1 MSVTKIQQPD
11 GSFVNIEH
19 PEGAT
24 EESILLFAKS
34 QYDQQSVVDPVD
46 PVDSVDPVTL
56 DTSTFGKGFSRGIDN
71 VQLGYSSALEGI
83 GKVTGIEWLEKYGAE
98 SAEVQEKELA
108 EAEPFATRRQDVED
122 IRSGA
127 RFVAETAAEQLPTLG
142 TTLAGVGAGTL
153 VGGPIG
159 GLVGGFAANIPFF
172 YGMNR
177 EAQKDAVEQGIKMEV
192 SEGAAVITALPQ
204 AALDVLVD
212 RFLIGSGIGKGM
224 FSEATLRTGN
234 IFTRGVKGAGAGTII
249 EVPTEI
255 GQQILERLQANQDI
269 TSDEAIS
276 QYIDVGVAAGILGG
290 GARASSSI
298 LKGDIRQT
306 DLKVEPDFYPSVV
319 EEAKTRE
326 AALTEEADQQLAIEA
341 EFAAAEQAEA
351 ESLARQQAELE
362 ASPAQKAIDE
372 GKARTRETEAV
383 NMPRM
388 PKGLSKA
395 KPRYAS
401 FKIKFANDVDKAL
414 YIVQDVKKSASHQ
427 KYLQFLRKVYEGK
440 SDAEIRALG
449 TEVKNRIA
457 AKARSNS
464 VDSDGDIALDP
475 VAFINPNQKTQQ
487 PDPITTADID
497 FSEVLNKGGQ
507 EIQRYW
513 FHNLTG
519 RPPAPGGGIS
529 GYDPRGV
536 GGLYTNSVMLSRTPF
551 AGGLEDNLV
560 VDMAKLQG
568 DKSPKDFFTLSDF
581 PALGRLARTHM
592 TEGHVVF
599 GGDISG
605 SAIVQKPTSD
615 PAVSEAE
622 LVSVIEEKVTS
633 RKDESAEEVDA
644 SDNDGGN
651 KNALIERLQSGMP
664 LNENFSF
671 QHEWK
676 WWNKFV
682 YNIQDRFNVLP
693 QLEGQINQ
701 NLLSAGLPKLKTLQS
716 AYKGEER
723 THDLIATGAKT
734 FEVEEQNP
742 LAEKITKVGKKF
754 SDINIPA
761 LDEFLVLR
769 HAPERNKR
777 VFQRTQNKEKPN
789 TSGAGEVT
797 YVDSSGKEIKQEL
810 TNDFVNKRMKSEYDM
825 TWNDKRE
832 VWTGGNEKGRMLQG
846 LANDVDK
853 ITQKT
858 MNLKVEKGLVSEN
871 DANAIRNTFK
881 YYVPLKGH
889 KDSLED
895 MANVYTGSTASYKG
909 GKSLTVIGNPKRLKQ
924 GRTTES
930 VSPMGAIFQDRFNAI
945 QKGHINKE
953 FAVPLLKLAAANPDS
968 NFWEII
974 SQETPEYSDVLTP
987 TYYYVGSN
995 PDLMGTDP
1003 LSKDEYAK
1011 KKNKKD
1017 YIQQVKTVKS
1027 LPNTYS
1033 KEIFGAKIDGEQVY
1047 LDIKNERLMNALLN
1061 NGPKTDGAII
1071 NSLATIN
1078 RFLSAINT
1086 AFNPEFLGANF
1097 AKDVQTAVYNLA
1109 GEQTMPGGKAEGQKL
1124 VKSIRK
1130 NLIPSI
1136 GTFYK
1141 GLSGAQ
1147 KVDPITGK
1155 TVSRLNPKRQKDFDD
1170 FIQSGAKAG
1179 WFQERPPQ
1187 ELIDNFSDLQKM
1199 ASGSFEG
1206 SFKQRRKAITD
1217 VVEWTNSAVENAARF
1232 SVFVGSRDA
1241 YIQSETK
1248 KVTKE
1253 KGKSL
1258 SFQEKKAIEQ
1268 EALARAGTLAKNLTI
1283 NFNRRGQQGALIN
1296 SMYLFFNASVQ
1307 GTANFFRG
1315 FTGPKFNPF
1324 SPEASRFKQ
1333 AVGGGIISFA
1343 SLLTYLNESSSDEDE
1358 NGRSYYANIPD
1369 WEKETS
1375 FILMK
1380 SSIPGY
1386 RQAFP
1391 DEKRQG
1397 DEGWTMRDEYF
1408 KFPLPY
1414 GYNVLHTAGVGAAE
1428 MFMGTRDAGELSTML
1443 ASSLL
1448 GSFAPIGLGS
1458 GIKGIATA
1466 PTPTPLRPVIDL
1478 AINKNFFGAPI
1489 YKEPSQFGVQLPSS
1503 QLSYADTPEGYKLV
1517 SEFMNFLGGGNES
1530 EPGSLLGISTDISPD
1545 ALQHIGEFFLGAAGA
1560 TGVRSIKS
1568 FENWSNDRDVEVK
1581 DIPFLRRLEGEV
1593 TGQRSQQDF
1602 YERRAEILQ
1611 KQNQYKILTGR
1622 GVSRQNSDE
1631 SAKYFKENQL
1641 YITVM
1646 DDLLRISDTRI
1657 RKLNQILNGLAAN
1670 QNNNPAAAIR
1680 YQERSKE
1687 IEDEKDRIYDRFN
1700 LIFEEKSE
1708 DFK

>member
-1 MSVTKIQQPD
+1 MPVSQVQQPD
-11 GSFVNIEH
+11 GSFVNVEH

-34 QYDQQSVVDPVD
+34 QYDQQSDAGPLDPVA
-46 PVDSVDPVTL
+46 PATL
-56 DTSTFGKGFSRGIDN
+56 DTSTFGRGFSRGVDN
-71 VQLGYSSALEGI
+71 VQLGYSSALEGF
-83 GKVTGIEWLEKYGAE
+83 GKVTGIEWLEKFGAE
-98 SAEVQEKELA
+98 SAETQEEQLA
-108 EAEPFATRRQDVED
+108 EQEPSATRRQDVED

-142 TTLAGVGAGTL
+142 TTLAGVGAGAAIGSAVPGIGTA
-153 VGGPIG
+153 IG
-159 GLVGGFAANIPFF
+159 GLVGGLAANIPFF

-192 SEGAAVITALPQ
+192 SEGAAVLTALPQ
-204 AALDVLVD
+204 AALDLLVD

-224 FSEATLRTGN
+224 FSEAALRTGN
-234 IFTRGVKGAGAGTII
+234 VFTRGVKGARAGTII

-255 GQQILERLQANQDI
+255 GQQILERWQANENPFSKEALDDLS
-269 TSDEAIS
+269 SDEAIS
-276 QYIDVGVAAGILGG
+276 EYIDVGVAAGILGG
-290 GARASSSI
+290 GVRGASSI
-298 LKGDIRQT
+298 VKGDIRQT
-306 DLKVEPDFYPSVV
+306 DLKVDPELYPSVA

-326 AALTEEADQQLAIEA
+326 AALIEEADQELAVKA

-351 ESLARQQAELE
+351 EAQAKARQQAELE
-362 ASPAQKAIDE
+362 ASPVQKAIDK
-372 GKARTRETEAV
+372 GKARTTETESV
-383 NMPRM
+383 NMPRL
-388 PKGLSKA
+388 PRGLSKA

-401 FKIKFANDVDKAL
+401 FNIKFANDVDKAL
-414 YIVQDVKKSASHQ
+414 YIVQDPKKSASHQ
-427 KYLQFLRKVYEGK
+427 RYLEFLQKVLSDK

-449 TEVKNRIA
+449 TEVKNRVGV
-457 AKARSNS
+457 KARANS
-464 VDSDGDIALDP
+464 VDSDGDIVLEP
-475 VAFINPNQKTQQ
+475 VTFINSNQKTQQ
-487 PDPITTADID
+487 LDPDPTA
-497 FSEVLNKGGQ
+497 
-507 EIQRYW
+507 
-513 FHNLTG
+513 
-519 RPPAPGGGIS
+519 GI
-529 GYDPRGV
+529 
-536 GGLYTNSVMLSRTPF
+536 
-551 AGGLEDNLV
+551 
-560 VDMAKLQG
+560 
-568 DKSPKDFFTLSDF
+568 
-581 PALGRLARTHM
+581 
-592 TEGHVVF
+592 
-599 GGDISG
+599 
-605 SAIVQKPTSD
+605 D

-633 RKDESAEEVDA
+633 RKDESAEEVDT

-734 FEVEEQNP
+734 FEVNEQNP

-858 MNLKVEKGLVSEN
+858 MNLKVEKGLVSEK

-895 MANVYTGSTASYKG
+895 MATVYTGSTASYKG
-909 GKSLTVIGNPKRLKQ
+909 GKSLTVIGNSKRLKQ

-968 NFWEII
+968 NFWKII

-987 TYYYVGSN
+987 TYHYVGSN
-995 PDLMGTDP
+995 PDLMGTNP

-1027 LPNTYS
+1027 LPNTWNQ
-1033 KEIFGAKIDGEQVY
+1033 EIFGAKIDGEQVY

-1187 ELIDNFSDLQKM
+1187 DLIDNFSDLQKM
-1199 ASGSFEG
+1199 ASGTFEG
-1206 SFKQRRKAITD
+1206 SFKQRRQAITD

-1232 SVFVGSRDA
+1232 STFIASRDA

-1248 KVTKE
+1248 KATKA
-1253 KGKSL
+1253 KGKQL

-1268 EALARAGTLAKNLTI
+1268 EALARAATLAKNLTI
-1283 NFNRRGQQGALIN
+1283 NFNRRGQQGVLIN
-1296 SMYLFFNASVQ
+1296 SLYLFFNASVQ

-1324 SPEASRFKQ
+1324 SPEASRLKQ
-1333 AVGGGIISFA
+1333 AVGGGIIGFA

-1358 NGRSYYANIPD
+1358 NGRSFYANISD
-1369 WEKETS
+1369 WEKETN

-1386 RQAFP
+1386 RQLFP
-1391 DEKRQG
+1391 GEKRYG
-1397 DEGWTMRDEYF
+1397 DEGWTLRDEYF

-1414 GYNVLHTAGVGAAE
+1414 GYNVLHTAGVGVAE
-1428 MFMGTRDAGELSTML
+1428 IAMGTRDAGELSTML

-1458 GIKGIATA
+1458 GIRGIATA

-1478 AINKNFFGAPI
+1478 AINQNFFGAPI
-1489 YKEPSQFGVQLPSS
+1489 YKEPGQFGAPVPSS
-1503 QLSYADTPEGYKLV
+1503 QLSYANTPEGYKTV
-1517 SEFMNFLGGGNES
+1517 SEFLNFLGGGNES

-1560 TGVRSIKS
+1560 TGARAIKS
-1568 FENWSNDRDVEVK
+1568 FDNWSNNRDVEVK

-1593 TGQRSQQDF
+1593 TGLRSQQDF
-1602 YERRAEILQ
+1602 FERRAEILQ
-1611 KQNQYKILTGR
+1611 KQNQYELLVQR
-1622 GVSRQNSDE
+1622 GISRQNSDE
-1631 SAKYFKENQL
+1631 AAKYFKDNQL
-1641 YITVM
+1641 YIAAM
-1646 DDLLRISDTRI
+1646 DNILTWSDNKL
-1657 RKLNQILNGLAAN
+1657 RKLNQILNELAAN
-1670 QNNNPAAAIR
+1670 QNNSPAAAIR

-1700 LIFEEKSE
+1700 LIFEEKLRA
-1708 DFK
+1708 FK

>member
-1 MSVTKIQQPD
+1 MAITPVQLPNGTIIDINHAENAEQDAILQLARQYYND
-11 GSFVNIEH
+11 L
-19 PEGAT
+19 PE
-24 EESILLFAKS
+24 EI
-34 QYDQQSVVDPVD
+34 DPK
-46 PVDSVDPVTL
+46 PL
-56 DTSTFGKGFSRGIDN
+56 DTSTFGRGFSRGVDN
-71 VQLGYSSALEGI
+71 VQLGYSSALEGF
-83 GKVTGIEWLEKYGAE
+83 GKVTGIEWLEKFGAE
-98 SAEVQEKELA
+98 SAETQEEQLA
-108 EAEPFATRRQDVED
+108 EQEPSATRRQDVED

-127 RFVAETAAEQLPTLG
+127 RFVAETAAEQLPTLA
-142 TTLAGVGAGTL
+142 TTLAGVGAGAL

-159 GLVGGFAANIPFF
+159 GLIGGLAANIPFF

-177 EAQKDAVEQGIKMEV
+177 EAQKDSIEQGIKTEV
-192 SEGAAVITALPQ
+192 SEGAAALYAIPQ
-204 AALDVLVD
+204 SALDLLVD
-212 RFLIGSGIGKGM
+212 RFLIGSGVGKGM
-224 FSEATLRTGN
+224 FSEAALRTGN
-234 IFTRGVKGAGAGTII
+234 VFTRGVKGASAGTII

-255 GQQILERLQANQDI
+255 GQQILERIQAEQDI
-269 TSDEAIS
+269 TSDEAFS

-290 GARASSSI
+290 GVRGTSSI
-298 LKGDIRQT
+298 VKGDIRQT
-306 DLKVEPDFYPSVV
+306 DLKVEPEFYPSVV

-326 AALTEEADQQLAIEA
+326 AVLTEEADQQLEIEA
-341 EFAAAEQAEA
+341 EFAAAEQTEAEA
-351 ESLARQQAELE
+351 LARQQAQLK
-362 ASPAQKAIDE
+362 ASPVQKAIDQ
-372 GKARTRETEAV
+372 GKARTRETESF

-388 PKGLSKA
+388 PRGLSTA
-395 KPRYAS
+395 KPRYGT
-401 FKIKFANDVDKAL
+401 FRIKFANDVDKAL
-414 YIVQDVKKSASHQ
+414 YIIQNSKKSASHQ
-427 KYLQFLRKVYEGK
+427 RYIEFLQRVFEGK
-440 SDAEIRALG
+440 SDAEIKALG
-449 TEVKNRIA
+449 TEVKNRVGV
-457 AKARSNS
+457 KARSNS

-475 VAFINPNQKTQQ
+475 VAFINPNQKTKQLDFVSSSDT
-487 PDPITTADID
+487 DPIVN
-497 FSEVLNKGGQ
+497 EVDSVNVLQ
-507 EIQRYW
+507 EV
-513 FHNLTG
+513 
-519 RPPAPGGGIS
+519 IS
-529 GYDPRGV
+529 
-536 GGLYTNSVMLSRTPF
+536 
-551 AGGLEDNLV
+551 AG
-560 VDMAKLQG
+560 
-568 DKSPKDFFTLSDF
+568 T
-581 PALGRLARTHM
+581 
-592 TEGHVVF
+592 
-599 GGDISG
+599 
-605 SAIVQKPTSD
+605 
-615 PAVSEAE
+615 
-622 LVSVIEEKVTS
+622 
-633 RKDESAEEVDA
+633 DESAGEVEA
-644 SDNDGGN
+644 SGNDGGN
-651 KNALIERLQSGMP
+651 KNALIEKLQSGMP

-676 WWNKFV
+676 WWNKLV
-682 YNIQDRFNVLP
+682 YNIQDRYNILP
-693 QLEGQINQ
+693 QLEGQIDQ
-701 NLLSAGLPKLKTLQS
+701 NLISAGLPKLKTLQS

-742 LAEKITKVGKKF
+742 LAQKITKVNKKF

-777 VFQRTQNKEKPN
+777 VFQRTQNDKKPN
-789 TSGAGEVT
+789 TSGSGEIT

-909 GKSLTVIGNPKRLKQ
+909 GKSLTVIGNSKRLKQ

-953 FAVPLLKLAAANPDS
+953 FAVPLLKLAAANSDS
-968 NFWEII
+968 SFWEII
-974 SQETPEYSDVLTP
+974 SQETPEYSKVLTP
-987 TYYYVGSN
+987 NYHYVGSN
-995 PDLMGTDP
+995 PNLMGTKP
-1003 LSKDEYAK
+1003 LSKEEYAK

-1017 YIQQVKTVKS
+1017 YIQQVITVGKTNPLAGNV
-1027 LPNTYS
+1027 
-1033 KEIFGAKIDGEQVY
+1033 FGAKIDGEQVY
-1047 LDIKNERLMNALLN
+1047 LDIKDERLKNALLN
-1061 NGPKTDGAII
+1061 IGPEKQNAVV

-1086 AFNPEFLGANF
+1086 SFNPEFLGANF
-1097 AKDVQTAVYNLA
+1097 LKDIQTAGFNLA

-1124 VKSIRK
+1124 IKRIRK
-1130 NLIPSI
+1130 NVIPSI
-1136 GTFYK
+1136 GIFYK
-1141 GLSGAQ
+1141 GLSGSQ
-1147 KVDPITGK
+1147 KIDPRTGK
-1155 TVSRLNPKRQKDFDD
+1155 TSSRLNPKRQKDFDD
-1170 FIQSGAKAG
+1170 FIQTGAKAG

-1199 ASGSFEG
+1199 ASGTFEG

-1232 SVFVGSRDA
+1232 ATFVESRDA
-1241 YIQSETK
+1241 YIESETK

-1268 EALARAGTLAKNLTI
+1268 EALARASTLAKNLTI

-1315 FTGPKFNPF
+1315 FTGPNFNPF

-1333 AVGGGIISFA
+1333 AVGGGIVGFA

-1397 DEGWTMRDEYF
+1397 DEDWTLRDEYF

-1414 GYNVLHTAGVGAAE
+1414 GYNVLHTAGVGIAE
-1428 MFMGTRDAGELSTML
+1428 IIMGTRDAGELSTML

-1448 GSFAPIGLGS
+1448 GSFAPISFGS
-1458 GIKGIATA
+1458 GIRGIATS
-1466 PTPTPLRPVIDL
+1466 PTPTPLRPIIDL
-1478 AINKNFFGAPI
+1478 AVNENFFGANI

-1545 ALQHIGEFFLGAAGA
+1545 ALQHIGEFFIGAAGA
-1560 TGVRSIKS
+1560 TGTRSIKS
-1568 FENWSNDRDVEVK
+1568 FENWSNNRDVKVK

-1641 YITVM
+1641 YIAVM
-1646 DDLLRISDTRI
+1646 AGLLKISDTRI
-1657 RKLNQILNGLAAN
+1657 RKLNEILNELAAN